1 MSNIFALFKKIESER
16 QSTAGAPVEYLVV
29 GLGNPGTK
37 YEHTRHNAGFR
48 AVELMSSKFGAGT
61 EKAKFDALVKEGVVG
76 GKRVLFMRPQT
87 FMNLSG
93 KAVAAAANF
102 YKIPAERI
110 VVLFDDIS
118 FDVGTLRVKRN
129 GSAGGHNGIKSLIE
143 YLGTNEFPRVKIG
156 AGKKPRPEYDM
167 ADWVLSKFS
176 ADEEKKLAEV
186 FPRAV
191 DAAQM
196 ICEGKQDAAMNL
208 YNRSSD

>member
-1 MSNIFALFKKIESER
+1 MSNIFDLFKKIESER
-16 QSTAGAPVEYLVV
+16 QTTTSAPVEYLVV

-48 AVELMSSKFGAGT
+48 AVELMSGRFGSGT
-61 EKAKFDALVKEGVVG
+61 EKAKFDALIKEGVVG

-93 KAVAAAANF
+93 KAVSAAANF
-102 YKIPAERI
+102 YKIPADRI

-143 YLGTNEFPRVKIG
+143 YLGTSEFPRVKIG

-176 ADEEKKLAEV
+176 ADEEKKLTEV

-196 ICEGKQDAAMNL
+196 ICEGKTDAAMNL
-208 YNRSSD
+208 YNRSGD

>member
-1 MSNIFALFKKIESER
+1 MSNIFDLFKKIEGER
-16 QSTAGAPVEYLVV
+16 EAKSGAPVEYVIV
-29 GLGNPGTK
+29 GLGNPGAK

-48 AVELMSSKFGAGT
+48 AVELMSGKFGSGA
-61 EKAKFDALVKEGVVG
+61 EKAKFDALVKEGTVG

-110 VVLFDDIS
+110 IVIFDDIS
-118 FDVGTLRVKRN
+118 FDVGALRVKRN
-129 GSAGGHNGIKSLIE
+129 GSAGGHNGIKSIIE
-143 YLGTNEFPRVKIG
+143 CLGTNEFPRVKIG

-176 ADEEKKLAEV
+176 AEEEKKLSEV

-196 ICEGKQDAAMNL
+196 ICEGKTDAAMNL
-208 YNRSSD
+208 YNRSVD